1 MAKKKSKP
9 RMVRLDEIAF
19 DPAINPR
26 ISRLR
31 QAVVDEYAAA
41 MQAGDEFPPVDLF
54 NLDQAYAL
62 AGGAHRCEAAK
73 KAGRNS
79 ILAVIHEGSVLDA
92 KMFALNDNRRHG
104 CRDSADDN
112 EARVVAVLS
121 EPAWAA
127 WSTNAIADR
136 LGLSWNFV
144 DRIRQAVQPD
154 KPTKVT
160 CSDGRGGVKTMD
172 TTALGGRKS
181 LPSKGSDEKKQPKPK
196 PKAEATPLPVPKS
209 VRDSAAASEHLV
221 QIDLELAA
229 MENTLRQAA
238 TWNPWLRLEVLS
250 GTIAKLR
257 QTVQDSVY
265 HETCPKC
272 KGVGCERDPKLCRGS
287 GWLPAWRWDEA
298 RLAGEIVSESPTNP

>member
-1 MAKKKSKP
+1 MAKKKKSKP
-9 RMVRLDEIAF
+9 RTVRLDEIAF

-79 ILAVIHEGSVLDA
+79 ILAVIHDGSVLDA

-104 CRDSADDN
+104 CRDSAEDN

-154 KPTKVT
+154 KPHKVT
-160 CSDGRGGVKTMD
+160 CSDGRGGTKTMD

-181 LPSKGSDEKKQPKPK
+181 LPSKGSDEKPRSKS
-196 PKAEATPLPVPKS
+196 KAPVPAPPLNLVPVPES
-209 VRDSAAASEHLV
+209 VRDSAVASQHLV
-221 QIDLELAA
+221 HVDVELAA

-238 TWNPWLRLEVLS
+238 TWNPWLRLEAIS

-257 QTVQDSVY
+257 QTIQDGIY

-272 KGVGCERDPKLCRGS
+272 KGAGCEREPKLCRGC
-287 GWLPAWRWDEA
+287 GWLPQWRFDEA
-298 RLAGEIVSESPTNP
+298 KLAGEI